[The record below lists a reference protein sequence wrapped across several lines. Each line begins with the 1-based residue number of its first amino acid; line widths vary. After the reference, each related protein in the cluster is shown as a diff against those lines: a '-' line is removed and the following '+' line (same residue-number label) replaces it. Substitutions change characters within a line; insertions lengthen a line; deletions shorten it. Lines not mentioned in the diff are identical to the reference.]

1 MDAERFTDIFSR
13 LQSRLRFVARRIVG
27 NDEEAADA
35 VQDVF
40 CTLWK
45 RREEVAD
52 NGSLEGMMSVSVR
65 NRCLNE
71 VRRRVQHPESQL
83 EEEGYTPSA
92 HGYSDS
98 LSSDSDA
105 DNLFCEVQTL
115 MEQTLSERDREI
127 LLLRDHS
134 GWEFEEIAEKFGMTP
149 AAVRMALSR
158 ARKGV
163 LNAYRAREHH

>member
-13 LQSRLRFVARRIVG
+13 LQSRLHFIAWRIVG

-35 VQDVF
+35 VQDAF

-45 RREEVAD
+45 RREEVTD
-52 NGSLEGMMSVSVR
+52 NGSLEGLMSVSVR

-83 EEEGYTPSA
+83 EEEGYDASNQ
-92 HGYSDS
+92 GCSDS
-98 LSSDSDA
+98 LSSDSDV
-105 DNLFCEVQTL
+105 DNLFREVRSI
-115 MEQTLSERDREI
+115 MEEALSERDREI

-134 GWEFEEIAEKFGMTP
+134 GWEFDEIAEKFNMTP

-163 LNAYRAREHH
+163 LQAYRARGVR

>member
-13 LQSRLRFVARRIVG
+13 LQSRLRIVARRIVG
-27 NDEEAADA
+27 SDDEAADA

-40 CTLWK
+40 CTLWR
-45 RREEVAD
+45 RREEVED
-52 NGSLEGMMSVSVR
+52 SLSLEGMVSVSLR

-71 VRRRVQHPESQL
+71 VRRRSHHPETQL
-83 EEEGYTPSA
+83 EEGSYVS
-92 HGYSDS
+92 
-98 LSSDSDA
+98 SSDTDPES
-105 DNLFCEVQTL
+105 LFNEVQTL
-115 MEQTLSERDREI
+115 MEQILSERDRQI

-134 GWEFEEIAEKFGMTP
+134 GWEFDEIAERFDMTP

-163 LNAYRAREHH
+163 LKAYREKVGNKKKSNEKS

>member
-13 LQSRLRFVARRIVG
+13 LQSKLRLVARRIVG
-27 NDEEAADA
+27 NDDEAADA
-35 VQDVF
+35 VQDAF
-40 CTLWK
+40 CTLWR
-45 RREEVAD
+45 RREEVSD

-71 VRRRVQHPESQL
+71 VRRRSLHPESQL
-83 EEEGYTPSA
+83 EEGSVAASSNE
-92 HGYSDS
+92 DS
-98 LSSDSDA
+98 ES
-105 DNLFCEVQTL
+105 LFREVQTL
-115 MEQTLSERDREI
+115 MEQNLSERDREI

-134 GWEFEEIAEKFGMTP
+134 GWEFEEIAERFDMTP

-163 LNAYRAREHH
+163 LKAYRERTHRHI

>member
-13 LQSRLRFVARRIVG
+13 LQSRLRLVARRIVG
-27 NDEEAADA
+27 SDDEAADA

-52 NGSLEGMMSVSVR
+52 NGSLEGMMAVSVR

-71 VRRRVQHPESQL
+71 VRRRSLHPEAQL
-83 EEEGYTPSA
+83 EE
-92 HGYSDS
+92 
-98 LSSDSDA
+98 SSYASSSDA
-105 DNLFCEVQTL
+105 DPESLFREVQTL
-115 MEQTLSERDREI
+115 MEQSLSERDREI

-134 GWEFEEIAEKFGMTP
+134 GWEFDEIAERFDMTP

-163 LNAYRAREHH
+163 LKAYRERAGNRSVSKEKS